1 MNIFKHFLQ
10 TNNFEAPLGK
20 WTLNIQT
27 RQRQCFH
34 ADINILAKTAY
45 FTLLQLIGCTEGGG
59 TLSLRVFAMDTKII
73 EDLVF

>member
-20 WTLNIQT
+20 WTFNIQT
-27 RQRQCFH
+27 RQRQYFH

-45 FTLLQLIGCTEGGG
+45 FTLLQLIGCTGGGG

-73 EDLVF
+73 

>member
-1 MNIFKHFLQ
+1 MFKHFLQ

-27 RQRQCFH
+27 RQRQYFH
-34 ADINILAKTAY
+34 AHINILAKTAY
-45 FTLLQLIGCTEGGG
+45 FTLLQLIVCTGGGG
-59 TLSLRVFAMDTKII
+59 TLSLRVFAVDKNII